1 MNRGIRTGFLPGDE
15 IRQESCFLLEQK
27 GQEKSS
33 AGNACRISIDPG
45 KKTVWERNGVKKF
58 SNTANEG

>member
-1 MNRGIRTGFLPGDE
+1 MNRGIRTGFLPDDV
-15 IRQESCFLLEQK
+15 IRQESCFFQERK

-45 KKTVWERNGVKKF
+45 DKQYGKEMV
-58 SNTANEG
+58 

>member
-1 MNRGIRTGFLPGDE
+1 MNRGIRTGFLPDDE

-45 KKTVWERNGVKKF
+45 DKQYGKEMV
-58 SNTANEG
+58 